1 LVKKPTHAGLLAPG
15 QRLLAEPSS
24 VLRLCDDPRSEPGR
38 MRVHIAEHRMIY
50 EAVVEGDLEAAELY
64 ARQHIR
70 RVHRYM
76 TLADQAQGDE

>member
-1 LVKKPTHAGLLAPG
+1 MTGNPVVVALYEQIAEIMDQPLWRRLRDDSLL
-15 QRLLAEPSS
+15 
-24 VLRLCDDPRSEPGR
+24 EPGR

-70 RVHRYM
+70 RVRRYM
-76 TLADQAQGDE
+76 TLADQAT